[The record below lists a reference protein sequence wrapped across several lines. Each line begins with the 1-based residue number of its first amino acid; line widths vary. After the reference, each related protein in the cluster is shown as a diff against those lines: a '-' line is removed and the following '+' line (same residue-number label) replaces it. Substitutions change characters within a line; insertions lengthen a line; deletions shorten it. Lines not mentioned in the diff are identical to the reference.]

1 MECGVWG
8 VCVCVCVCVWSV
20 CVCVM
25 CGVCV
30 CTLYLQLSNESVFLQ
45 QLMVKVNFGR
55 IILILF
61 PINLSFHGLNK
72 SVSFLDHGSQCGA
85 FGTKLSQ
92 LILLLG
98 ELITHH

>member
-1 MECGVWG
+1 MGCVCGVWG
-8 VCVCVCVCVWSV
+8 VCVCGWVE
-20 CVCVM
+20 

-55 IILILF
+55 IVLILF